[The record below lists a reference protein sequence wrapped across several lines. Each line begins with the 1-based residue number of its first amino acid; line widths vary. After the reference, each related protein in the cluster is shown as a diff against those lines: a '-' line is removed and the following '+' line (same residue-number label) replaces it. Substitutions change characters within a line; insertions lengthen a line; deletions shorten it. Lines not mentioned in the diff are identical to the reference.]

1 MEKIGHYAFLVCILL
16 AVIAGLVVIPYA
28 AIILV
33 ILGLIVGLL
42 NITAKESKNFLIAA
56 IAIAVAG
63 SSGLGVIQWAGL
75 GGMLTSILGNI
86 ALFVIPA
93 ALVVAL
99 KEIYR
104 LARD

>member
-1 MEKIGHYAFLVCILL
+1 MEKYGHYAFLVCILL
-16 AVIAGLVVIPYA
+16 AIIAGLVVVPYT

-33 ILGLIVGLL
+33 ILGLVVGLL
-42 NITAKESKNFLIAA
+42 NITAKESKDFLIAA
-56 IAIAVAG
+56 IALAVVG

-75 GGMLTSILGNI
+75 GGMLTTILGNI

-99 KEIYR
+99 KEVYR